1 MSDTNHSEARDSEG
15 GDSVDLDLVI
25 AEIYDAVAQRRASGE
40 LPADLEAELDA
51 EFANYAPNAVTGDS
65 LAVC

>member
-1 MSDTNHSEARDSEG
+1 MSEANPDVT
-15 GDSVDLDLVI
+15 VDLDVVI

-51 EFANYAPNAVTGDS
+51 EFANYACRARS
-65 LAVC
+65 LATRSPEC